1 MEEEVWKS
9 IRDYEGLY
17 EVSNLGR
24 VKSLN
29 YRKTGK
35 KKILKNVENNKGYL
49 TVYLTKNGKRK
60 LFQVHRL
67 VAETFIPNPEDK
79 PCVDH
84 INTIRDDNRVE
95 NLRWVTYEENNNNPL
110 TKKKYSKNHREQTGE
125 KNPMFGRT
133 GEKNPMYG
141 KYCKGI
147 YCIELNISFN
157 SIKEASKELNISSQS
172 ICNAL
177 NGFSKSAG
185 RHPITNEK
193 LHWKY
198 V

>member
-1 MEEEVWKS
+1 
-9 IRDYEGLY
+9 
-17 EVSNLGR
+17 
-24 VKSLN
+24 
-29 YRKTGK
+29 
-35 KKILKNVENNKGYL
+35 
-49 TVYLTKNGKRK
+49 
-60 LFQVHRL
+60 
-67 VAETFIPNPEDK
+67 
-79 PCVDH
+79 
-84 INTIRDDNRVE
+84 
-95 NLRWVTYEENNNNPL
+95 
-110 TKKKYSKNHREQTGE
+110 
-125 KNPMFGRT
+125 
-133 GEKNPMYG
+133 MYG
-141 KYCKGI
+141 KYCKGV

>member
-24 VKSLN
+24 IKSLN

-35 KKILKNVENNKGYL
+35 EKILKNIECENGYL
-49 TVYLTKNGKRK
+49 IINLAKFGKYK
-60 LFQVHRL
+60 TFKVHRL
-67 VAETFIPNPEDK
+67 VAEAFIPNPENK

-84 INTIRDDNRVE
+84 INTIREDNRVE
-95 NLRWVTYEENNNNPL
+95 NLRWVTKEENNNNPL

-125 KNPMFGRT
+125 KNPM
-133 GEKNPMYG
+133 YG
-141 KYCKGI
+141 KYCKGV

-177 NGFSKSAG
+177 NGFSKRAS